1 MRRWKIVVY
10 SPTVV
15 ANNILSRAF
24 AEKITV
30 TPMKLQKILY
40 FVASEYQKATKMRLF
55 EEPFLTWAYGPVLYS
70 VFNEFKSFSKE
81 NISRYARD
89 ARNRTLIV
97 DESKDEALRGT
108 LDQIWNA
115 TRYKGAIELS
125 ELTHAEDSAWDRAFQ
140 EDEETLQSKDILSDE
155 TYRQQLGL

>member
-1 MRRWKIVVY
+1 MVY